1 MEINILGTEYTVEE
15 RNKQTDN
22 YLVGADGYT
31 DHTTKECIVDDMK
44 ETEPDSRTWKK
55 LELYKKCVKRH
66 EIKHAFLHESG
77 LDCNSQWARNEE
89 MVDWIAIQ
97 FPKLYEAFLKADC
110 I

>member
-1 MEINILGTEYTVEE
+1 MKINILGTEYTVEE

-66 EIKHAFLHESG
+66 EIIHVFLHESG